1 MFSEDKIDMPPAHHQ
16 FIINNTNNSSSSKTN
31 NTNVNERSAN
41 LIAIDLFSDIL
52 VDYDISN
59 IVLGKG
65 STALVRECTE
75 RLSGAKYAVKT
86 IDKNKTTSDLILHEV
101 QTLSTVDHPNII
113 KMIDYY
119 EDKNSVHII
128 TELYSGGD
136 LYNVIM
142 NNISDRG
149 CLPEDEAIEII
160 QSILESVE
168 YLHKKDIVH
177 RDIKPEN
184 ILIYEDKHHTHIKLI
199 DFGLSRT
206 HTLNDGY
213 MTEMVGTA
221 YYMSPGVLLGQYDR
235 SCDLWSVGVVSYI
248 LLCGYPPFNGHY
260 DHEIH
265 SATIG
270 QREVVF
276 DSIVWDNLSNESKEF
291 VSMMLRKDASCKPV
305 SASEALLH
313 PWLRSR

>member
-1 MFSEDKIDMPPAHHQ
+1 MIDMPMPLQHQ
-16 FIINNTNNSSSSKTN
+16 LIINNNNGKAKSTNVTEHSSK
-31 NTNVNERSAN
+31 RFAN
-41 LIAIDLFSDIL
+41 LIVIDVFSDIH

-59 IVLGKG
+59 NVLGKG

-75 RLSGAKYAVKT
+75 RVSGAKYAVKT
-86 IDKNKTTSDLILHEV
+86 IDKTKSTSDLILHEV

-119 EDKNSVHII
+119 EDINSVHIV

-136 LYNVIM
+136 LYTMIM

-160 QSILESVE
+160 KSILESVE

-184 ILIYEDKHHTHIKLI
+184 ILIYKNKHHTYIKLI

-206 HTLNDGY
+206 HTQNDGY
-213 MTEMVGTA
+213 MTETVGTA
-221 YYMSPGVLLGQYDR
+221 YYMSPGVLHGQYDR
-235 SCDLWSVGVVSYI
+235 SCDLWAVGVVSYI
-248 LLCGYPPFNGHY
+248 VLCGYPPFNGHY

-270 QREVVF
+270 PRGVVF
-276 DSIVWDNLSNESKEF
+276 DSTVWDNLSNAAKDF
-291 VSMMLRKDASCKPV
+291 VSMMLCKDASCKSV
-305 SASEALLH
+305 SASKALLH